1 MPASVAPSATASTLD
16 WARYY
21 VARGWSAVPARL
33 GTKFPAG
40 EWLRYQSSLPSEAQ
54 LTDWF
59 GQQGFVRLGIVT
71 GRNSGVIVAD
81 FDGQTGMDT
90 LAALE
95 ARGFPVSIRQ
105 FTPSGGCHV
114 LLKHPGV
121 FVPTRKAAESPW
133 RDVLPGMDIRGDGGF
148 IMAAPSVGA
157 EFGQYD
163 WDVDAHPEHSALEA
177 APQAFIDLICQ
188 AAAPGGTGKDAPV
201 TRAPGP
207 LGLDLG
213 TVTDGRETYMRNTV
227 LAVTRG
233 LYDRLKRLP
242 TEDEVFDEGWPQ
254 YEARVD
260 LSRAGRG
267 KNEFRAKVRYTLARI
282 KRGSVPSFSPPA
294 AGPEAQQGEAPGGG
308 ASEAPKHQRGIQLL
322 SLDEIEALPPPTW
335 LIQGLIPEQS
345 IVIPYGPPKAGK
357 TFVVLSMALHIAAN
371 KPWMGREVA
380 GGGVVYVAGEG
391 VGGLSIR
398 IRAMREAYGIG
409 SNVPF
414 WVVPRAVSFRDP
426 KAVAA
431 LVEAIKVTV
440 LDEPISLVVLDTLA
454 RAMPGV
460 DENSAEEVGI
470 VIAGCDELKFT
481 LGATIM
487 PIHHAGKDME
497 RGLRGS
503 SAIHG
508 ALDAS
513 LQITS
518 AEGRVIVKNDN
529 QKDAEAADPFALE
542 MRKVELGLGRSS
554 VVPFLADGAM
564 PEEKRGRG
572 RPRAATAIP
581 VSALDAALAKHSQEA
596 PPHLDLSPSLR
607 VVPEAA
613 WQREILARLPVTT
626 GLAGK
631 AAEQEADRRRKQ
643 ATRLRT
649 AAIAAGEAVSMEGFA
664 WLP

>member
-1 MPASVAPSATASTLD
+1 MPASVAPTSGASSLE
-16 WARYY
+16 WALYY
-21 VARGWSAVPARL
+21 AARGWSVVPVRR
-33 GTKFPAG
+33 GEKMPAIPWHQFQHRRASDA
-40 EWLRYQSSLPSEAQ
+40 EIR
-54 LTDWF
+54 DWF
-59 GQQGFVRLGIVT
+59 ADPSMGCGIVT
-71 GRNSGVIVAD
+71 GAISNLFVVD
-81 FDGQTGMDT
+81 FDGEEGAATHARIARQLGIGPTSLTG
-90 LAALE
+90 
-95 ARGFPVSIRQ
+95 
-105 FTPSGGCHV
+105 GGGTHV
-114 LLKHPGV
+114 LFRHPGQR
-121 FVPTRKAAESPW
+121 VPTRKALA
-133 RDVLPGMDIRGDGGF
+133 PGMDIRGDGGF
-148 IMAAPSVGA
+148 IVAPPSMHA
-157 EFGQYD
+157 SGQPYA
-163 WDVDAHPEHSALEA
+163 WDVDLHPDDIALY
-177 APQAFIDLICQ
+177 D
-188 AAAPGGTGKDAPV
+188 APGEFVTAICADAPPGPGSAAPV

-213 TVTDGRETYMRNTV
+213 TITDGRETYMRNTV
-227 LAVTRG
+227 LAVARG
-233 LYDRLKRLP
+233 LYDRLGRLP
-242 TEDEVFDEGWPQ
+242 TAQEVFDEGWPQ
-254 YEARVD
+254 YSARVD
-260 LSRAGRG
+260 LSRPGRG
-267 KNEFRAKVRYTLARI
+267 EAEFRAKVAYTLHRLS
-282 KRGSVPSFSPPA
+282 RGAIPSFTAPA
-294 AGPEAQQGEAPGGG
+294 ASEAPKGEQEAPGGG
-308 ASEAPKHQRGIQLL
+308 QEQAKPHQRGIQLL

-335 LIQGLIPEQS
+335 LIRGLVPEQS

-371 KPWMGREVA
+371 KPWMGREVS

-391 VGGLSIR
+391 VGGLSLR
-398 IRAMREAYGIG
+398 IRAMREAYDIP
-409 SNVPF
+409 SNIPF

-440 LDEPISLVVLDTLA
+440 CDEPISLVVLDTLA

-460 DENSAEEVGI
+460 DENSAEEVGV

-554 VVPFLADGAM
+554 VVPFLAEGQL
-564 PEEKRGRG
+564 PEERRGRG

-581 VSALDAALAKHSQEA
+581 VAALDAALAKHSQEA

-613 WQREILARLPVTT
+613 WQREILARLPATT
-626 GLAGK
+626 GLVGR